1 MRKQTKEDLQKIRV
15 QEDLLKGNINR
26 MCVTDDIGELDS
38 MALHARE
45 RIKIIQQINY
55 KRLTEVADADSN

>member
-1 MRKQTKEDLQKIRV
+1 MRKQTKDDLEKISV

-38 MALHARE
+38 MALHARK
-45 RIKIIQQINY
+45 RIEIIQQINY
-55 KRLTEVADADSN
+55 KRLMEVKDDQI